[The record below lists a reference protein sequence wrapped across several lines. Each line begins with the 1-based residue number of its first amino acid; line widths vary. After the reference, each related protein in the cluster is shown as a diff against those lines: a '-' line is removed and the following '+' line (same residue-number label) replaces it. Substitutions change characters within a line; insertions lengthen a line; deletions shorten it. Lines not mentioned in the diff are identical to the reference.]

1 MIRTATIATA
11 LLLSTSAYA
20 QFGPL
25 AMTSSGISDCMR
37 EAIGSSSVEQNGG
50 ALFFSCSETRAKVL
64 FNLLAR
70 KIQVEVIQD
79 RNGKF
84 ENRVFGNNACY
95 HRIEDAMGKQADD
108 FRCDLI
114 LLIGDSL
121 AD

>member
-1 MIRTATIATA
+1 MVRIAAIATI
-11 LLLSTSAYA
+11 LILSTSAHA
-20 QFGPL
+20 QMGPH
-25 AMTSSGISDCMR
+25 AVTSSGISDCMR
-37 EAIGSSSVEQNGG
+37 EAIGSSSVEQNGN
-50 ALFFSCSETRAKVL
+50 ALVLSCSEARAKIL

-70 KIQVEVIQD
+70 KIQIEVIQD

-84 ENRVFGNNACY
+84 ENRPFGNNACY
-95 HRIEDAMGKQADD
+95 HRIEDATGKQADD

>member
-1 MIRTATIATA
+1 MIRIIAIAAT
-11 LLLSTSAYA
+11 LSVSTSVSA
-20 QFGPL
+20 QIGPQ
-25 AMTSSGISDCMR
+25 AMTSSGISDCMK
-37 EAIGSSSVEQNGG
+37 EAIGSSSVEQNGN
-50 ALFFSCSETRAKVL
+50 ALLFSCSEVRAKVL

-70 KIQVEVIQD
+70 KIQSEVIQD

-84 ENRVFGNNACY
+84 ENRPFGNNACY
-95 HRIEDAMGKQADD
+95 HRIEDATGKQADD